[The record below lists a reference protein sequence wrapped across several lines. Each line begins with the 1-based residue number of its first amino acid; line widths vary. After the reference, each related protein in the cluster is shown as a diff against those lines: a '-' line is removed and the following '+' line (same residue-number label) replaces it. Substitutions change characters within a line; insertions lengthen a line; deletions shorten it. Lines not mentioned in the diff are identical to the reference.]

1 MLNTST
7 DLNEINENKKNK
19 KKSKQSKQLKV
30 VAIDLIEP
38 NIITKEALEKEALEK
53 EALKKEALK
62 KEALKKE
69 NLEKERFKQEKEA
82 LEKEALEK
90 EALEKEALE
99 KAELA
104 INNIDLRYFA
114 NQNINPAFKT
124 NKLEQLLSNNYL
136 LKDIYDNIEEN
147 IATYKEQIIKYNET
161 TLEKLIENNNKIASG
176 EKYKLYYLLYVL
188 SLITHLKEK
197 KIKNSIKEELKDFN
211 NNSYNNYSADAS
223 LNDFNLYNTTVNSMC
238 AKKQIT
244 NLDLF
249 VVRKSTNAKRKIL
262 PQKRS

>member
-1 MLNTST
+1 MLNSST
-7 DLNEINENKKNK
+7 NLNEINENKENKENKKNK
-19 KKSKQSKQLKV
+19 KKSKLLKV

-38 NIITKEALEKEALEK
+38 NIITKETLEKEALEK
-53 EALKKEALK
+53 EK
-62 KEALKKE
+62 LKKE
-69 NLEKERFKQEKEA
+69 NLEKERLKQ
-82 LEKEALEK
+82 EK

-147 IATYKEQIIKYNET
+147 IATYKDQIIKYNET

>member
-7 DLNEINENKKNK
+7 NLNETNENKENKKNK
-19 KKSKQSKQLKV
+19 KKSKQLKV

-38 NIITKEALEKEALEK
+38 NIITKEKLEKETLE
-53 EALKKEALK
+53 
-62 KEALKKE
+62 KE
-69 NLEKERFKQEKEA
+69 NLEKERLKQERLKQEKETLEKERLKQEKEA

-90 EALEKEALE
+90 
-99 KAELA
+99 AEIA

>member
-1 MLNTST
+1 MLNNST
-7 DLNEINENKKNK
+7 KLKEKNK
-19 KKSKQSKQLKV
+19 KKSKQMNV
-30 VAIDLIEP
+30 VSIDLVEQ
-38 NIITKEALEKEALEK
+38 ITENEHLENEH
-53 EALKKEALK
+53 
-62 KEALKKE
+62 
-69 NLEKERFKQEKEA
+69 LEKER
-82 LEKEALEK
+82 LEKESLEK
-90 EALEKEALE
+90 EKIKKKKSEMQ
-99 KAELA
+99 
-104 INNIDLRYFA
+104 INNIDLFYFA
-114 NQNINPAFKT
+114 NQNPALKT
-124 NKLEQLLSNNYL
+124 NKLEQLLNNNYL

-147 IATYKEQIIKYNET
+147 IATYKDQIVKYNNS
-161 TLEKLIENNNKIASG
+161 TLEKLIENNDDNKIING
-176 EKYKLYYLLYVL
+176 EKYKLFYLLYIL
-188 SLITHLKEK
+188 NLITYLKDK

>member
-1 MLNTST
+1 MLNSST
-7 DLNEINENKKNK
+7 NLNETNENKENKENKKNK
-19 KKSKQSKQLKV
+19 KKSKLLKV

-53 EALKKEALK
+53 EKLKKENLE
-62 KEALKKE
+62 KEKLKKE
-69 NLEKERFKQEKEA
+69 NLEKERLKQ
-82 LEKEALEK
+82 EK

-223 LNDFNLYNTTVNSMC
+223 LNDFNLYNTTLNSMC